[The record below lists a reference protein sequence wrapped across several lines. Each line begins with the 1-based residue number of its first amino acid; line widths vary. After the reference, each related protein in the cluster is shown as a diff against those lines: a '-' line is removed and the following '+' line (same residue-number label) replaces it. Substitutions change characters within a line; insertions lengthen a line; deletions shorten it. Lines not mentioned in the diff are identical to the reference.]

1 MTVACAC
8 DPSTAEVEARGPHQ
22 FTVISPTRLR
32 PDRVTYRIPTQSN
45 KTRQKKIWVYS
56 LEMSIEDSQKWPLDS
71 CNPPILVF
79 GAFELGHHLCSRM
92 VRYHKQKLPVREAT

>member
-32 PDRVTYRIPTQSN
+32 PDRVTGYLPNQTKQDKRRSGSI
-45 KTRQKKIWVYS
+45 
-56 LEMSIEDSQKWPLDS
+56 LEMSIEDSQRWPLDS

-92 VRYHKQKLPVREAT
+92 ARYHKQKLPVREAT